1 MVLKPNKGKP
11 LNKGG
16 GGSPLTGGAIWQL
29 ESKGDWHK
37 CDEIDGGDNLR
48 HLLLWPENVA
58 NGSQIVEVLNFLGM
72 QRNPLL
78 DKSDFEN
85 GSKLL
90 ETMCCLEYNPTVHGP
105 P

>member
-58 NGSQIVEVLNFLGM
+58 NGSQNVEILNCLGL
-72 QRNPLL
+72 QRRHFRLL
-78 DKSDFEN
+78 TSREVSSFFA
-85 GSKLL
+85 G
-90 ETMCCLEYNPTVHGP
+90 VFI
-105 P
+105 

>member
-16 GGSPLTGGAIWQL
+16 GGSPLICGAIWQL

-37 CDEIDGGDNLR
+37 FDEIVGGDNLG

-58 NGSQIVEVLNFLGM
+58 NDLQIEGILNFLGM
-72 QRNPLL
+72 QRNLLL
-78 DKSDFEN
+78 DKCDCGN
-85 GSKLL
+85 DPKYD
-90 ETMCCLEYNPTVHGP
+90 ETICCLEYSP
-105 P
+105 PCP